1 MKRIGVLTSGGDAPG
16 MNCAIRA
23 VVRTAIYHGLE
34 VMGIERGYAGL
45 IAGDAKQMDARSVGS
60 ILNRGGTILRTAR
73 SEEFRTPEGRARA
86 AENIKRYLIE
96 GLVVI
101 GGDGTYRGAMH
112 LAEEQGVPCVGV
124 PGTIDNDIGGTD
136 YTIGFDTAV
145 NTALDAID
153 KIRDTAASHDRVFIV
168 EVMGRGVGFRAL
180 SVGVAGGAEV
190 VLVPETR
197 SDMVAVC
204 RQLETG
210 RKAGKMSSIIVVAE
224 GDETGGAV
232 KVEEEIRKS
241 TDFTDVRVCVLG
253 HLQRGGAP
261 TAYDRIM
268 ASRFGSEA
276 VMALM
281 RGEGNVMVASEKGE
295 IATRPMSD
303 SWTVKRELRPHLL
316 ELAKKLVV

>member
-1 MKRIGVLTSGGDAPG
+1 

-45 IAGDAKQMDARSVGS
+45 IDGAASQMDARSVGG
-60 ILNRGGTILRTAR
+60 IMNRGGTILRSAR
-73 SEEFRTPEGRARA
+73 SDEFMTPEGRDGA
-86 AENIKRYLIE
+86 AENVKRFLIE

-101 GGDGTYRGAMH
+101 GGDGTYRGAMK
-112 LAEEQGVPCVGV
+112 LADEHGVSCVGV

-136 YTIGFDTAV
+136 YTIGFDTAI

-153 KIRDTAASHDRVFIV
+153 KIRDTAASHDRLFVV
-168 EVMGRGVGFRAL
+168 EVMGRGVGFIAL
-180 SVGVAGGAEV
+180 SVGVAGGAEEI
-190 VLVPETR
+190 LCPETA
-197 SDMVAVC
+197 SDIDAMCA
-204 RQLETG
+204 RLELG
-210 RKAGKMSSIIVVAE
+210 RKAGKTSSIVIVAE

-232 KVEEEIRKS
+232 QVGEQIKQK
-241 TDFTDVRVCVLG
+241 THFTDVRVCVLG

-276 VMALM
+276 VMALI
-281 RGEGNVMVASEKGE
+281 RGEKNVMVAAEKGD
-295 IATRPMSD
+295 IMTRPMSD
-303 SWTVKRELRPHLL
+303 SWTLKRELNPHLL

>member
-45 IAGDAKQMDARSVGS
+45 IEGAAKQMDARSVGG
-60 ILNRGGTILRTAR
+60 IMNRGGTILRTAR
-73 SEEFRTPEGRARA
+73 SDAFEKPEGRARA

-101 GGDGTYRGAMH
+101 GGDGTYRGAMK
-112 LAEEQGVPCVGV
+112 LSEEHDVPCVGV
-124 PGTIDNDIGGTD
+124 PGTIDNDIGGGD
-136 YTIGFDTAV
+136 YTIGFATAV

-153 KIRDTAASHDRVFIV
+153 KIRDTAASHDRLFIV
-168 EVMGRGVGFRAL
+168 EVMGRGVGFIAL
-180 SVGVAGGAEV
+180 SVGVAGGAEEI
-190 VLVPETR
+190 LVPETP
-197 SDMVAVC
+197 SDMDGVC
-204 RQLETG
+204 RRLEAG

-232 KVEEEIRKS
+232 QVGEEIKKRTS
-241 TDFTDVRVCVLG
+241 FTDVRVCVLG

-268 ASRFGSEA
+268 ASRVGAEA
-276 VMALM
+276 VMALI
-281 RGEGNVMVASEKGE
+281 RGEKNVMVAVEKGNVF
-295 IATRPMSD
+295 TRPMSD
-303 SWTVKRELRPHLL
+303 SWTLKRELNPHLL

>member
-1 MKRIGVLTSGGDAPG
+1 

-45 IAGDAKQMDARSVGS
+45 IDGAASQMDARSVGG
-60 ILNRGGTILRTAR
+60 IMNRGGTILRSAR
-73 SEEFRTPEGRARA
+73 SDEFMAPEGRDGA
-86 AENIKRYLIE
+86 AENVKRFLIE

-101 GGDGTYRGAMH
+101 GGDGTYRGAMK
-112 LAEEQGVPCVGV
+112 LADEHGVSCVGV

-136 YTIGFDTAV
+136 YTIGFDTAI

-153 KIRDTAASHDRVFIV
+153 KIRDTAASHDRLFVV
-168 EVMGRGVGFRAL
+168 EVMGRGVGFIAL
-180 SVGVAGGAEV
+180 SVGVAGGAEEI
-190 VLVPETR
+190 LCPETA
-197 SDMVAVC
+197 SDIDAMCA
-204 RQLETG
+204 RLELG
-210 RKAGKMSSIIVVAE
+210 RKAGKTSSIVIVAE

-232 KVEEEIRKS
+232 QVGEQIKQK
-241 TDFTDVRVCVLG
+241 THFTDVRVCVLG

-276 VMALM
+276 VMALI
-281 RGEGNVMVASEKGE
+281 RGEKNVMVAAEKGD
-295 IATRPMSD
+295 IMTRPMSD
-303 SWTVKRELRPHLL
+303 SWTLKRELNPHLL

>member
-45 IAGDAKQMDARSVGS
+45 IDGAASQMGARSVGG
-60 ILNRGGTILRTAR
+60 IMNRGGTILRSAR
-73 SEEFRTPEGRARA
+73 SEEFMTPEGRDAA
-86 AENIKRYLIE
+86 AENLKRFLIE

-101 GGDGTYRGAMH
+101 GGDGTYRGAMK
-112 LAEEQGVPCVGV
+112 LADEHGVSCVGV

-136 YTIGFDTAV
+136 YTIGFDTAI

-153 KIRDTAASHDRVFIV
+153 KIRDTAASHDRLFVV
-168 EVMGRGVGFRAL
+168 EVMGRGVGFIAL
-180 SVGVAGGAEV
+180 SVGVAGGAEEI
-190 VLVPETR
+190 LCPETA
-197 SDMVAVC
+197 SDIDAMCA
-204 RQLETG
+204 RLELG
-210 RKAGKMSSIIVVAE
+210 RKAGKTSSIVIVAE

-232 KVEEEIRKS
+232 KVGERIREK
-241 TDFTDVRVCVLG
+241 THFTDVRVCVLG

-276 VMALM
+276 VIALI
-281 RGEGNVMVASEKGE
+281 RGEKNVMVAAENGE
-295 IATRPMSD
+295 IIARPMS
-303 SWTVKRELRPHLL
+303 SRGRCPIRGRSKGNLTRVF
-316 ELAKKLVV
+316 

>member
-45 IAGDAKQMDARSVGS
+45 IDGVAWQMGARSVGG
-60 ILNRGGTILRTAR
+60 IMNRGGTILRSAR
-73 SEEFRTPEGRARA
+73 SEEFMTPEGRDSA
-86 AENIKRYLIE
+86 AQNVKRFLIE

-101 GGDGTYRGAMH
+101 GGDGTYRGAMK
-112 LAEEQGVPCVGV
+112 LADEHAVSCVGV

-136 YTIGFDTAV
+136 YTIGFDTAI

-153 KIRDTAASHDRVFIV
+153 KIRDTAASHDRLFVV
-168 EVMGRGVGFRAL
+168 EVMGRGVGFIAL
-180 SVGVAGGAEV
+180 SVGVAGGAEEI
-190 VLVPETR
+190 LCPETA
-197 SDMVAVC
+197 SDIDAMCA
-204 RQLETG
+204 RLELG
-210 RKAGKMSSIIVVAE
+210 RKAGKTSSIVIVAE

-232 KVEEEIRKS
+232 RVGERIKEK
-241 TDFTDVRVCVLG
+241 THFTDVRVCVLG

-276 VMALM
+276 VMALI
-281 RGEGNVMVASEKGE
+281 RGEKNVMVAAEKGE
-295 IATRPMSD
+295 VMTRPMSD
-303 SWTVKRELRPHLL
+303 SWTLKRELNPHLL